1 MCGMNK
7 PKIPLVV
14 TLKQLNQK
22 LDQEIKRLIREQEEG
37 VVKLISKKA
46 VMNGDSKLVFKS
58 QNGKKV
64 IMSFRLNKDG
74 NLRFAR
80 EEQFTNK

>member
-1 MCGMNK
+1 MNK

-14 TLKQLNQK
+14 TLKQLNKK
-22 LDQEIKRLIREQEEG
+22 LDQEIRRLIREREEG
-37 VVKLISKKA
+37 VVKLVSKKA
-46 VMNGDSKLVFKS
+46 VMNGNSKLVFKNR
-58 QNGKKV
+58 NGANV

-80 EEQFTNK
+80 EERFANT

>member
-1 MCGMNK
+1 MNK

-14 TLKQLNQK
+14 TLKELNKK
-22 LDQEIKRLIREQEEG
+22 LDREIKRLIREREEG
-37 VVKLISKKA
+37 VVKLVSKKA
-46 VMNGDSKLVFKS
+46 VLGGNSKLVFK
-58 QNGKKV
+58 NKDGANV

-80 EEQFTNK
+80 EERFAIK

>member
-1 MCGMNK
+1 MNK
-7 PKIPLVV
+7 PKLPIVV
-14 TLKQLNQK
+14 TLKQLNKK

-46 VMNGDSKLVFKS
+46 VLGGNSRLIFKG
-58 QNGKKV
+58 QNGKQV
-64 IMSFRLNKDG
+64 VMSFRLNKDG

-80 EEQFTNK
+80 EERFANAH